1 MTKIGVIGCAGRMGR
16 TICQSVVDDPESIL
30 AGGTERRGHDAIGQS
45 LSLIVSDGGWNG
57 DAPTIADDLSKIIGD
72 LDAIIDFSIPEASI
86 ANFDLAVES
95 GTAIVIGT
103 TGFSENEIDHINS
116 KSSKGRCVMAPN
128 MSVGVNLMFKLVAEA
143 AKIIGNDYDMEIL
156 DIHHNKKKDA
166 PSGTAV
172 RLAEICARETG
183 RDIAK
188 VGKYG
193 REGNEGERPKDEI
206 GVMTFRAG
214 DVVGEHTV
222 MFAGPGERVEIS
234 HKAGSRSNFARG
246 AVLAA
251 KWISNQKPG
260 LYDMQDV
267 LGLR

>member
-16 TICQSVVDDPESIL
+16 AICEAVVEDPETEL
-30 AGGTERRGHDAIGQS
+30 AGGTERPGHELVGNP
-45 LSLIVSDGGWNG
+45 LSVIISDGGWKG
-57 DAPTIADDLSKIIGD
+57 EVPVISDDLSKIIGD
-72 LDAIIDFSIPEASI
+72 LDAVIDFSIPVATI
-86 ANFDLAVES
+86 ANLDIAAET

-103 TGFSENEIDHINS
+103 TGFSKREIDHIRS
-116 KSSKGRCVMAPN
+116 KSPEVRCVMAPN
-128 MSVGVNLMFKLVAEA
+128 MSVGVILMFKLVAEA
-143 AKIIGNDYDMEIL
+143 ARAIGNDYDMEIL

-183 RDIAK
+183 RDLAK
-188 VGKYG
+188 TGVYG
-193 REGNEGERPKDEI
+193 REGNVGERTKEEI
-206 GVMTFRAG
+206 GIMTLRAG

-234 HKAGSRSNFARG
+234 HKAGSRSNFALG
-246 AVLAA
+246 AVRAA
-251 KWISNQKPG
+251 KWVTGQTPG

-267 LGLR
+267 LGLG

>member
-16 TICQSVVDDPESIL
+16 TICRSVVEDPESEL
-30 AGGTERRGHDAIGQS
+30 AGGTERPGHEAVEKP
-45 LSLIVSDGGWNG
+45 LSLIVSDGVWAG
-57 DAPTIADDLSKIIGD
+57 DVPKISGDLSKIIDD
-72 LDAIIDFSIPEASI
+72 LDAVIDFSIPEATI
-86 ANFDLAVES
+86 ANFDLAVET
-95 GTAIVIGT
+95 GTSIVIGT
-103 TGFSENEIDHINS
+103 TGFSEKEIDHINS
-116 KSSKGRCVMAPN
+116 KGSKVRCVMAPN

-143 AKIIGNDYDMEIL
+143 AKAIGSDYDMEIL

-172 RLAEICARETG
+172 RLAEICAHETG
-183 RDIAK
+183 RDLAK
-188 VGKYG
+188 TGVYG
-193 REGNEGERPKDEI
+193 REGNVGERTKEEI
-206 GVMTFRAG
+206 GIMTFRAG

-234 HKAGSRSNFARG
+234 HKAGSRSNFALG
-246 AVLAA
+246 AVRAA
-251 KWISNQKPG
+251 KWLSEQKPG

>member
-16 TICQSVVDDPESIL
+16 AICEAVIEDTETEL
-30 AGGTERRGHDAIGQS
+30 AGGTERAGHEIVGQPI
-45 LSLIVSDGGWNG
+45 SLINSDGGWTGNP
-57 DAPTIADDLSKIIGD
+57 PTITDDLSKIID
-72 LDAIIDFSIPEASI
+72 SLDAVIDFSVPDASI
-86 ANFDLAVES
+86 SNYDIAIDS
-95 GTAIVIGT
+95 GTSIVIGT
-103 TGFSENEIDHINS
+103 TGFSENQINHIES
-116 KSSKGRCVMAPN
+116 KSSKGNCVMAPN

-183 RDIAK
+183 RDISK
-188 VGKYG
+188 TGVYG
-193 REGNEGERPKDEI
+193 REGNVGERTKEEI

-246 AVLAA
+246 SVLAA
-251 KWISNQKPG
+251 KWVSTQKPG

>member
-16 TICQSVVDDPESIL
+16 TICESVVEDPDSVL
-30 AGGTERRGHDAIGQS
+30 AGGTERAGHEMVGNPIS
-45 LSLIVSDGGWNG
+45 FINSDGGWVG
-57 DAPTIADDLSKIIGD
+57 GIPVITDDLSKIIGD
-72 LDAIIDFSIPEASI
+72 LDAVIDFSVPEASI
-86 ANFDLAVES
+86 ANFDLAAES
-95 GTAIVIGT
+95 GTSIIIGT
-103 TGFSENEIDHINS
+103 TGFSETEINHIES
-116 KSSKGRCVMAPN
+116 KSSKVRCVMAPN

-143 AKIIGNDYDMEIL
+143 ARIIGNDYDMEIL

-183 RDIAK
+183 RDLAK
-188 VGKYG
+188 TGVYG
-193 REGNEGERPKDEI
+193 REGNIGERRKEEI
-206 GVMTFRAG
+206 GIMTFRAG

-251 KWISNQKPG
+251 KWVTGKEPG